1 MSSRDGCSERGVRV
15 LWRDGRSERGA
26 RVPALPVGARSAA
39 VLTLASAA
47 GLAMFFWPL
56 FVAPRP
62 EAAAHSADAPLLFV
76 LTMPVLL
83 AVVLAEMSSGGID
96 TKALAMLGVLSAVN
110 AGLRPLGA
118 GTAGIETVF
127 FLLVLAG
134 RVFGPGFG
142 FVLGAT
148 SLFASALLT
157 AGVGPWLPFQMIASG
172 WIGLGAGLLPRR
184 LTGRAEIALL
194 AVYGVLVAY
203 VFGFL
208 MNMWFW
214 PFTAGTDTQ
223 LSFVAG
229 DPVTENL
236 HRFAVFT
243 LVTSTFGWDTGRA
256 LTNLIAIVALGPAV
270 LAVLR
275 RAARRAAFDAPV
287 TFEAPVPPG
296 AAVVSE
302 APAVPEAPDV
312 VDSPVAAGG
321 TAVLDPAGPPAEPAA
336 PPHVLRTRTSK
347 EKTDD
352 DSVPQTWGTG
362 GAARRPRRRGGERP
376 ADARPRTRG

>member
-1 MSSRDGCSERGVRV
+1 MSTEGPATT
-15 LWRDGRSERGA
+15 GRRAPGA
-26 RVPALPVGARSAA
+26 RRNRVPVLPIGARTAV
-39 VLTLASAA
+39 VLTLASLA

-56 FVAPRP
+56 FAAPRP
-62 EAAAHSADAPLLFV
+62 EGVAHTADAPLIFL

-142 FVLGAT
+142 FVLGCT

-172 WIGLGAGLLPRR
+172 WIGLCAGLLPKRVS
-184 LTGRAEIALL
+184 GRAEIAML
-194 AVYGVLVAY
+194 AAYGVVVAY
-203 VFGFL
+203 LFGFL
-208 MNMWFW
+208 LNMWFW
-214 PFTAGTDTQ
+214 PFTAGPDTD
-223 LSFVAG
+223 LSFVPGASIG
-229 DPVTENL
+229 ENL

-256 LTNLIAIVALGPAV
+256 LTNLVAIVTLGPAV

-275 RAARRAAFDAPV
+275 RAARRAAFGAPV
-287 TFEAPVPPG
+287 TLSAPVADTAAPLPDTSSAPSSSRSSRKHKELRHAYVRTVENGGGDTGGRPGHG
-296 AAVVSE
+296 AAC
-302 APAVPEAPDV
+302 
-312 VDSPVAAGG
+312 G
-321 TAVLDPAGPPAEPAA
+321 
-336 PPHVLRTRTSK
+336 H
-347 EKTDD
+347 
-352 DSVPQTWGTG
+352 
-362 GAARRPRRRGGERP
+362 RPR
-376 ADARPRTRG
+376 